1 MTIYSHSRLS
11 TFETCPL
18 QYKIHYIDGIKR
30 EEESIEMFLGSRF
43 HDAMEKL
50 YKELRFRIM
59 PLDELLQC
67 YNEKWEKEYHDD
79 VVVSE
84 PKRAADDYR
93 KLGQRYIESYYKRY
107 HPFDQGKVLG
117 LEKKVDVDL
126 LGDGKHRITGYIDR
140 LAQAD
145 DGIYEIHD
153 YKTSGNLPEQKYLDQ
168 DRQLALYH
176 LGIQEMWRDVK
187 KVKLVWHYVV
197 FDKEMA
203 SSRTEK
209 QLAKLKEDIITLI
222 DQVER
227 TQVFLP
233 RESNL
238 CDWCPYPDLCPKRK
252 HLFKVESLPANKYLK
267 DSGVKLV
274 NAYAELAARRK
285 KHRDEIV
292 GIEDEM
298 EKVEE
303 AILKYAER
311 EKVEVIRG
319 SDHTLKIS
327 EKTRVSCPQKGT
339 PEREELEGIL
349 KQEGKWDEI
358 STLDSSALAEAVT
371 EKRWDKKILSRIMK
385 YLVIDRRTQ
394 IYLSKLREEED
405 A

>member
-11 TFETCPL
+11 TFENCPL
-18 QYKIHYIDGIKR
+18 RYKYSYIDKIPR
-30 EEESIEMFLGSRF
+30 EEEGIEAFMGSRF
-43 HDAMEKL
+43 HEAMEKL
-50 YKELRFRIM
+50 YSELKFRVI
-59 PLDELLQC
+59 PLDEILAYYDDC
-67 YNEKWEKEYHDD
+67 WKKEYHDD
-79 VVVSE
+79 VVIS
-84 PKRAADDYR
+84 KKDRTATDY
-93 KLGQRYIESYYKRY
+93 KHLGKKCIEDYYRRYQ
-107 HPFDQGKVLG
+107 PFDQGRLLA
-117 LEKKVDVDL
+117 LEKNVTFDL
-126 LGDGKHRITGYIDR
+126 KGDGKYRITGYIDR
-140 LAQAD
+140 LVEFG
-145 DGIYEIHD
+145 DGAYEIHD
-153 YKTSGNLPEQKYLDQ
+153 YKTSGRLPEQKELDV

-176 LGIQEMWRDVK
+176 LGIQEMWSDVK

-209 QLAKLKEDIITLI
+209 QLARLKGDTITLI
-222 DQVER
+222 DRIEQ
-227 TQVFLP
+227 THDFLP

-274 NAYAELAARRK
+274 NAYAELAAKRK

-298 EKVEE
+298 EKIEE

-311 EKVEVIRG
+311 EKIEVMRG
-319 SDHTLKIS
+319 GDHTLKIN
-327 EKTRVSCPQKGT
+327 EKTRVSSPQKGT
-339 PEREELEGIL
+339 PDREELEGIL
-349 KQEGKWDEI
+349 KEAGKWDEI
-358 STLDSSALAEAVT
+358 STLDSNALSEAVT

-385 YLVIDRRTQ
+385 YLTIDRRTQ